1 MKEDVNVLIVDD
13 EITNVEYMLNFLE
26 NNYNIKVA
34 YNGKQALKILSK
46 IDIDLILLDIQMPV
60 MNGYEVI
67 AKIKKDTNL
76 KDIPVI
82 FITSSNNDQT
92 LIKVFELGACDY
104 ITKPFN
110 KEELKVRVK
119 NHLNNYSLQK
129 EVQHKIKQIN
139 SILNQQNNMVILSNE
154 NNIEFAN
161 KTFLDFL
168 GIDCLED
175 FNREYNSISD
185 LFVEND
191 KFFHQGKIKDNQT
204 WIDAILDLPSS
215 QQIVKILSN
224 KFILHGFSVNINI
237 YEKHQYIITFND
249 ISDSII
255 EQMKL
260 EDKIIRDTLTD
271 AYNREYFDQKY
282 KNLLKEYNTENST
295 LAIGLLDLDNFKK
308 VNDTYGHDIG
318 DEVLI
323 HFVNTIHKH
332 SRDSDILIRWGGEEF
347 VLILKVKTQSGL
359 QKVLEHLRE
368 VTQNENFPKIG
379 QITCSIGGSLYK
391 NNEEIERTIKRADEA
406 VYKAKSAGRNQV
418 III

>member
-1 MKEDVNVLIVDD
+1 M
-13 EITNVEYMLNFLE
+13 
-26 NNYNIKVA
+26 
-34 YNGKQALKILSK
+34 
-46 IDIDLILLDIQMPV
+46 
-60 MNGYEVI
+60 
-67 AKIKKDTNL
+67 
-76 KDIPVI
+76 
-82 FITSSNNDQT
+82 
-92 LIKVFELGACDY
+92 
-104 ITKPFN
+104 
-110 KEELKVRVK
+110 VR
-119 NHLNNYSLQK
+119 
-129 EVQHKIKQIN
+129 
-139 SILNQQNNMVILSNE
+139 
-154 NNIEFAN
+154 
-161 KTFLDFL
+161 
-168 GIDCLED
+168 
-175 FNREYNSISD
+175 
-185 LFVEND
+185 
-191 KFFHQGKIKDNQT
+191 
-204 WIDAILDLPSS
+204 